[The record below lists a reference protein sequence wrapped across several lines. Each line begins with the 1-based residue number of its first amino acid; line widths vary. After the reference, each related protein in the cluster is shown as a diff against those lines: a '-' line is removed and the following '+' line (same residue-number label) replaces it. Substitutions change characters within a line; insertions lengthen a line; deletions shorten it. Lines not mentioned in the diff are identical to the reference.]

1 MTAEKKHL
9 RVIEELGQILINKD
23 RQIKLNEYEIKAL
36 KKKIESIE
44 KYIELYEKKK
54 HNIFFNYDV
63 SKRH

>member
-44 KYIELYEKKK
+44 KYIELYEKKEA
-54 HNIFFNYDV
+54 
-63 SKRH
+63 